1 MLSILYTNL
10 KEFRL
15 ERGLT
20 QEELADL
27 VGVTRQTII
36 AIEKLKYV
44 PSVKLALDLA
54 IALEVSINEL
64 FWVEKVE

>member
-1 MLSILYTNL
+1 MSSILYTNL

-54 IALEVSINEL
+54 IALEVPINEL

>member
-1 MLSILYTNL
+1 MSSILYTKL
-10 KEFRL
+10 KDFRL

-20 QEELADL
+20 QEELAEL

-54 IALEVSINEL
+54 KALEVPVNEM
-64 FWVEKVE
+64 FWVETVE